1 MTSAFSDTFNTL
13 NGSFAKMIDWN
24 RSLME
29 KTLRTTQ
36 EESLRFINRRLERN
50 AKTLE
55 SLRDSQGLSGL
66 IAAEQDW
73 LVGAA
78 RDYVEGTQKFSGML
92 FELAA
97 NGARN
102 VAEEGRSAAESFRSA
117 TSSAAQETASRA
129 RRVAESVE
137 RQQAAE

>member
-1 MTSAFSDTFNTL
+1 MTSAFSDTFSTL

-50 AKTLE
+50 ARTLE
-55 SLRDSQGLSGL
+55 NLRNSQGLSGL

-73 LVGAA
+73 LVCAA
-78 RDYVEGTQKFSGML
+78 RDYAEGTEKFGGL
-92 FELAA
+92 LLELAA

-102 VAEEGRSAAESFRSA
+102 VVEETRTAADTFRGATHETAAKTRRAAEH
-117 TSSAAQETASRA
+117 
-129 RRVAESVE
+129 AE
-137 RQQAAE
+137 RQAAE

>member
-1 MTSAFSDTFNTL
+1 MTSAFSDTFSTL
-13 NGSFAKMIDWN
+13 NGSIAKMIEWN

-50 AKTLE
+50 ARMLE

-73 LVGAA
+73 WVCAA
-78 RDYVEGTQKFSGML
+78 RDYVEGTEKFGGML
-92 FELAA
+92 LELAA

-102 VAEEGRSAAESFRSA
+102 VAEEGRSAAETFRSA
-117 TSSAAQETASRA
+117 STSTVHETAART
-129 RRVAESVE
+129 RRVVEGTE